1 MLSLKL
7 MEHAALALVGSAAG
21 AAAYPYPTHEP
32 CPKASAK
39 FLIGSAIR
47 SVCYFTRPAR
57 PCCWRAAQTKM
68 RDGMR
73 LVVICV
79 AYMIS
84 SAGMSVFNKLAVKAL
99 PLPVTLVVLQML
111 FTVVFLTA
119 CNRKALHYGSR
130 RDVLRWGCT
139 IPWLFAAMLVS
150 SMVAMEHNTLGTVVV
165 FRNVAPLFTLFIER
179 LFRVPMQ
186 VNVETVA
193 ALLTIVAGVV
203 LYYNESIGL
212 TRMGLISISLNLT
225 FAVLERLLQRHLL
238 SQEPVDMSKPGMML
252 LNNAIGLVPCGML
265 CAAYQEPARWDVA
278 SSELTVNGA
287 VVLLLSCLNGL
298 AISYAGLQAQQLV
311 TATTFMVLTNVNKFV
326 VVGFG
331 LLFLGDKLSVR
342 ALFGVALA
350 IAGGVW
356 YGKARVRLEQIPSP
370 SSAHKRGQQE
380 DDEEAQP
387 VLPTSSREASPLRRS

>member
-1 MLSLKL
+1 VPL
-7 MEHAALALVGSAAG
+7 
-21 AAAYPYPTHEP
+21 P
-32 CPKASAK
+32 
-39 FLIGSAIR
+39 
-47 SVCYFTRPAR
+47 
-57 PCCWRAAQTKM
+57 KM

-73 LVVICV
+73 LVVVCV

-84 SAGMSVFNKLAVKAL
+84 SAGMSVFNKLAVQAL

-111 FTVVFLTA
+111 FTVIFLTA
-119 CNRKALHYGSR
+119 CNRKTLHYGSR

-252 LNNAIGLVPCGML
+252 LNNAIGLVPCGVL
-265 CAAYQEPARWDVA
+265 CAVYEEPARWAVA

-331 LLFLGDKLSVR
+331 LLFLGDTLSVR

-350 IAGGVW
+350 IGGGVW
-356 YGKARVRLEQIPSP
+356 YGKARVRLEQMQPVMPPP
-370 SSAHKRGQQE
+370 SSAHKRRQE
-380 DDEEAQP
+380 EDEEA
-387 VLPTSSREASPLRRS
+387 PTSSSETSPLRRP